1 MHLGMTNKNFSYKL
15 GTHRLEV
22 TEEEKDLG
30 VLVDRRMTMSRQCD
44 VAVKKANAV
53 LGCIRR
59 SISSRD
65 KEVLVPLYKA
75 LVSPHLEYCVQF
87 WSPMFKKDEYKLERV
102 QRRATRMIRG
112 MENLSYERRLEELGL
127 FTLTKRRLS
136 EIKRKRS
143 SYHAAFK
150 LKVVEYAEANNNC
163 AAAREFCINEKQ
175 VRECKK
181 KCPTRCA
188 SFPELEKDLNNWVV
202 ECRQNGYIV
211 TRTGIHLR
219 ALQMSKDNKYKSVKP
234 SMFVA
239 SAGCCTRFISHH
251 GLCLCQRTKI
261 AQKLPRDLEEK
272 IESFQRFIIKYRKEY
287 AFELSQIG
295 NMDETPMTFDLPSN
309 RTVTGVGEKTVL
321 IKTSGH
327 EKIHFTVV
335 LSCLANGSKLPPV
348 VVFKR
353 KTLPKNMKFP
363 AGVIVCAHE
372 KGWMDESE
380 TIEWLEKVW
389 NKRPGALFKKPAM
402 LVWDMFRAHKTDEVK
417 NVAKNMK
424 TTLAVIPG
432 GLTSVLQL
440 LDVCLNKP
448 FKDRLRK
455 MWSEWMCSG
464 MAKLTEGRNHMKP
477 EINLVA
483 QWIKDSW
490 VSIPSEMVEKSFR
503 KCCISNALDGSEDD
517 GLENWLPARQGKPLA
532 GRDFLFTWSVCRH
545 GAP

>member
-1 MHLGMTNKNFSYKL
+1 MNNG
-15 GTHRLEV
+15 
-22 TEEEKDLG
+22 
-30 VLVDRRMTMSRQCD
+30 
-44 VAVKKANAV
+44 
-53 LGCIRR
+53 
-59 SISSRD
+59 
-65 KEVLVPLYKA
+65 
-75 LVSPHLEYCVQF
+75 
-87 WSPMFKKDEYKLERV
+87 
-102 QRRATRMIRG
+102 
-112 MENLSYERRLEELGL
+112 
-127 FTLTKRRLS
+127 

-143 SYHAAFK
+143 AYHAAFK

-163 AAAREFCINEKQ
+163 ATAREFCINEKQ
-175 VRECKK
+175 VREWRKNKTTLKDMPRSKK

-202 ECRQNGYIV
+202 ECQQNGYIV
-211 TRTGIHLR
+211 TRTGIRLR
-219 ALQMSKDNKYKSVKP
+219 ALQMSKDDKYKSVKP

-239 SAGCCTRFISHH
+239 SAGWCTRFMNRH

-295 NMDETPMTFDLPSN
+295 NMGETPMTFDLLSN

-321 IKTSGH
+321 IKTTGH
-327 EKIHFTVV
+327 EKIYFTVV

-348 VVFKR
+348 VIFKR

-363 AGVIVCAHE
+363 AGVIIRAHE
-372 KGWMDESE
+372 KGWMDENG

-389 NKRPGALFKKPAM
+389 NKRPGAFFKKPAM

-432 GLTSVLQL
+432 GLTSVLQP

-464 MAKLTEGRNHMKP
+464 MAKLTKGGNLMKP

-483 QWIKDSW
+483 QWIKDAW

-517 GLENWLPARQGKPLA
+517 AIFDDTTEAADEKESESEDDAANIYDDNA
-532 GRDFLFTWSVCRH
+532 GAAATEAEFNELFGESETNSDFEGF
-545 GAP
+545 